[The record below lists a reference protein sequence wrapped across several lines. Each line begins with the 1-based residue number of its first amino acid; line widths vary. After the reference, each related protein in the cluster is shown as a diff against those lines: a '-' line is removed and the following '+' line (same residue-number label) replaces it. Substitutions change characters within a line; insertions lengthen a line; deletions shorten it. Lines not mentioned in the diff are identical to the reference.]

1 MNEGVQA
8 LSSSEEEK
16 RGVAASLLAPLLPEV
31 VKEEEERWRRK
42 VICKEEVEP
51 LTGEDVAAEQ
61 TASIGDQQIEA
72 SRDMG
77 EDPSQEDLCSVVQS
91 GESAGEEEEQDTLE
105 LEMVLER
112 KKVGQLHWR
121 YRKYFPSG
129 TEVGEVCRACSR
141 KKGKFAGG
149 VYHISATLWQG

>member
-1 MNEGVQA
+1 MILNVLSGIVEEVNILMEKISLTLQEVNEGIQA

-16 RGVAASLLAPLLPEV
+16 KGVAASLLAPLLPEV

-51 LTGEDVAAEQ
+51 LMEEDVTAEQ
-61 TASIGDQQIEA
+61 TTAISDQQLEDVHDI
-72 SRDMG
+72 G

-91 GESAGEEEEQDTLE
+91 GESAEEEEEQDTLE

-112 KKVGQLHWR
+112 KKVGYILCR
-121 YRKYFPSG
+121 NYFIKVVAS
-129 TEVGEVCRACSR
+129 
-141 KKGKFAGG
+141 
-149 VYHISATLWQG
+149 